1 VSAPFRILFV
11 EDSRDDVDL
20 ILFELR
26 RGDLTPDYWVVDT
39 AEGMR
44 TALREERWDIVIA
57 DHSMPHFD
65 APAALQVLKESGQD
79 LPFIVVSGHI
89 GEEMAVA
96 CMRAGAHDYLTKD
109 HLARLVPAVERE
121 LREAGE
127 RRQRREAVEALR
139 ASEARY
145 RLLVENMADVVS
157 VMDDQGRYLFIS
169 PSAERV
175 LGRPAE
181 EALGRSVLDFV
192 HPDDVPL
199 VQHAIHEVLS
209 RGETPFL
216 GGVRLRHQDGSWRI
230 LEASGT
236 RLVAGDG
243 TVSIIS
249 VARDITDRV
258 QLEGQLHQ
266 AQKMEAVGRLAGG
279 VAHDFNNLLTV
290 ILGYSNLLMDQLA
303 DNRLLYQ
310 EVDEIKRA
318 ADRAATLTQKLLA
331 FSRRQVLSLQ
341 PVDLDTV
348 VEGMADML
356 RRLIGEDV
364 ELVMKL
370 APDLGLTRVDP
381 GQVEQIVMNL
391 AVNARD
397 AMPRGGRLVVQTAD
411 VELDEAYGRR
421 HAVQPGPYVMLSV
434 TDTGQGMDAATQ
446 ARLFEPFFTTKEPGK
461 GTGLGL
467 STVYGIVRQAGGNIF
482 VYSEPGHG
490 SCFKVYLPRVQE
502 QGEPRP
508 RPRSDTQGSETVLLV
523 EDEPLV
529 RNLVSEVMRKSG
541 YEVLEFGNGRE
552 ALARARHHPG
562 AIHLLVTDV
571 VMPGMSGIELS
582 RHLATTHPGMRIL
595 FLSGYTDDLV
605 VRQGALQ
612 PGRAFLQKP
621 FTPDVLLRAV
631 RDLLD
636 EPARAGAPGT
646 AVPSDPA
653 E

>member
-1 VSAPFRILFV
+1 MNAAFRILFV
-11 EDSRDDVDL
+11 EDSRDDVEL

-26 RGDLTPDYWVVDT
+26 RGGLTPDYWVVDT
-39 AEGMR
+39 AEGLR
-44 TALREERWDIVIA
+44 AALRDGRWDLIIA
-57 DHSMPHFD
+57 DHSMPRFD
-65 APAALQVLKESGQD
+65 APAALDILKASGQD

-96 CMRAGAHDYLTKD
+96 CMKAGASDYLAKD
-109 HLARLVPAVERE
+109 QLARLVPAVERE

-145 RLLVENMADVVS
+145 RLLVENMADILS
-157 VMDDQGRYLFIS
+157 VFDEGGRYTFLS
-169 PSAERV
+169 PSVTRV
-175 LGRPAE
+175 LGWAPE
-181 EALGRSVLDFV
+181 EALGHSVLEFA
-192 HPDDVPL
+192 HPDDAERVEA
-199 VQHAIHEVLS
+199 AIAEAA
-209 RGETPFL
+209 RGGRPFL
-216 GGVRLRHQDGSWRI
+216 TGVRFRHQDGSWRI
-230 LEASGT
+230 LEASGA
-236 RLVAGDG
+236 RLVGDDD
-243 TVSIIS
+243 TVSVVS
-249 VARDITDRV
+249 LARDITDRV

-290 ILGYSNLLMDQLA
+290 ILGYSNLLLDQLA

-318 ADRAATLTQKLLA
+318 ADRAAALTQKLLSV
-331 FSRRQVLSLQ
+331 SRKQVLSLQ
-341 PVDLDTV
+341 PVDLNPV
-348 VEGMADML
+348 AEGVSDML
-356 RRLIGEDV
+356 RRLIGEDI

-370 APDLGLTRVDP
+370 APGLGLTRVDP
-381 GQVEQIVMNL
+381 GLIEQVVMNL

-397 AMPRGGRLVVQTAD
+397 AMPQGGRLVLQTAD

-421 HAVQPGPYVMLSV
+421 HGVQPGRYVMLSV

-467 STVYGIVRQAGGNIF
+467 STVYGIVRQAGGNVF
-482 VYSEPGHG
+482 VYSELGHG
-490 SCFKVYLPRVQE
+490 SCFKVYLPRVPE
-502 QGEPRP
+502 EGEAPPRP
-508 RPRSDTQGSETVLLV
+508 RADTAGSETVLLV

-529 RNLVSEVMRKSG
+529 RNLVSEVLRKSG

-552 ALARARHHPG
+552 AIARARHHAGP
-562 AIHLLVTDV
+562 IQLLVTDV

-582 RHLATTHPGMRIL
+582 RQLAEAQEGLRIL
-595 FLSGYTDDLV
+595 FLSGYSDDLV
-605 VRQGALQ
+605 VRQGALL

-621 FTPDVLLRAV
+621 FTPDSLLRAV
-631 RDLLD
+631 RALLD
-636 EPARAGAPGT
+636 APAPGPTTGT
-646 AVPSDPA
+646 AAIRAHPA
-653 E
+653 P